1 MRSYLRQH
9 LIRAWC
15 SCIRNDYNQQ
25 KINSERTLQ
34 AAFWCRL
41 ARGLKPQMRLFIEP
55 VLRLDT
61 DRSVIPDIV
70 VCNTRSLICI
80 IELKYLPRV
89 LPRTRKD
96 IDNLCEI
103 ATLCQQGHQ
112 IEFEHR
118 RYRGKHAAPAR
129 YRLVS
134 STLHVWAGIHADD
147 DCEHVGNF
155 SEECTALEGR
165 YLQLQAITR
174 EAGPPDILVN
184 GIRVR

>member
-9 LIRAWC
+9 LIRAWR
-15 SCIRNDYNQQ
+15 SCIRNDYSQQ

-41 ARGLKPQMRLFIEP
+41 SRGLKPQMRLFIEP

-61 DRSVIPDIV
+61 GRTVIPDIV

-103 ATLCQQGHQ
+103 ATLCQQGRQ

-118 RYRGKHAAPAR
+118 RYRGNRSAPAR

-134 STLHVWAGIHADD
+134 STLHVWVGIHADGAY
-147 DCEHVGNF
+147 VGDF
-155 SEECTALEGR
+155 SEGCAALEGR

-174 EAGPPDILVN
+174 EAGSPEIFVN
-184 GIRVR
+184 GRRLRQ